1 MDKRQLIEAIR
12 QFNPSATV
20 AFLEQFDAPALEQYR
35 ARLADTQRRQ
45 PQISAWVKP
54 ARPEYRVMAG

>member
-35 ARLADTQRRQ
+35 ARLADTQSRA
-45 PQISAWVKP
+45 PQISSWVKP
-54 ARPEYRVMAG
+54 SKAEYRMVS